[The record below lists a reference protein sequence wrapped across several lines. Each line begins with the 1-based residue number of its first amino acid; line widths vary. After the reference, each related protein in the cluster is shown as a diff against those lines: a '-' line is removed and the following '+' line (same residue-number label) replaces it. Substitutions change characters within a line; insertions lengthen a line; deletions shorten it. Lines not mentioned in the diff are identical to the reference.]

1 MACLLSTWLLAAL
14 SLAPPAAGGVT
25 YDTYIVPAGTA
36 LTLEV
41 QTTASSTT
49 SREGEQVT
57 AKLLHAIVRGEV
69 ELVPAGSKVF
79 GTIVER
85 QGASGPKPG
94 RLGVRFH
101 VVQHLVTG
109 SRAAIRTE
117 LVAAEGGQVR
127 ARKFGVPVMR
137 GTEAAIQ
144 AGSIVSCNL
153 EEPLRV
159 MIPKR

>member
-1 MACLLSTWLLAAL
+1 MVAFLHTWLLAVL
-14 SLAPPAAGGVT
+14 VLAPPAGETA
-25 YDTYIVPAGTA
+25 YDTYVVPAGTA
-36 LTLEV
+36 LTL
-41 QTTASSTT
+41 QLRSSASSSD
-49 SREGEQVT
+49 SRTGEQVT
-57 AKLLHAIVRGEV
+57 ATLMLAIARGEV

-85 QGASGPKPG
+85 EAHAGSKPG
-94 RLGVRFH
+94 RIGIRFH
-101 VVQHLVTG
+101 VVEHAVTG

-117 LVAAEGGQVR
+117 LIAAEGGQVK

-159 MIPKR
+159 MIPKK